1 MHFSPEG
8 LAALERGNPMPSDRS
23 PVTSRGALPRRRRTD
38 SLDSGQRRRHDDL
51 PVVLW
56 PLDTSGSRGS
66 VGRDPWLGIV
76 REALDG
82 RSNGDVSHPGWA
94 EDVVWRV
101 SGDGPVSGDHE
112 GRLGIARY
120 HAQLLEQSGGTFRQR
135 LLSLQGS
142 NGPIVTAHV
151 RSAARRGSATLE
163 MPSLLVFELAH
174 LRIQRV
180 TELPGDQSAWDAFW
194 RVDGPG

>member
-1 MHFSPEG
+1 MVSRHD
-8 LAALERGNPMPSDRS
+8 ERGTQTIMSTNRP
-23 PVTSRGALPRRRRTD
+23 PVGNRGAVPQRRRTD
-38 SLDSGQRRRHDDL
+38 SNDSGLRRRHDDL
-51 PVVLW
+51 PAVLW
-56 PLDTSGSRGS
+56 PLETGESRVP

-76 REALDG
+76 REALDS
-82 RSNGDVSHPGWA
+82 RSNGDITHPAWA

-101 SGDGPVSGDHE
+101 SGHGPVSGEHD

-120 HAQLLEQSGGTFRQR
+120 HADLLELSGGTFRQR

-151 RSAARRGSATLE
+151 RTAAQRGDEALD
-163 MPSLLVFELAH
+163 MPSLLVFELAQ

-180 TELPGDQSAWDAFW
+180 TELPGDQLAWDRFW
-194 RVDGPG
+194 RPEGSS